1 MGSLIAR
8 WLARSSGCH
17 LWLLGRSGRAGG
29 DDPLSP
35 DDLLGPGL
43 VTLARSDVS
52 CSEEAASV
60 TRAVDRSSEY
70 RLQVWLCLQLRALR
84 CVA

>member
-8 WLARSSGCH
+8 WMARSSSCH

-29 DDPLSP
+29 DDPMSP

-60 TRAVDRSSEY
+60 ARAVDRSSQH
-70 RLQVWLCLQLRALR
+70 RLQVRNCLQLQA
-84 CVA
+84 V